1 MLDDIR
7 HKARASMEKSIEHLR
22 HELSTIRTG
31 KASPALL
38 DVIHVDYFGSKVPL
52 KQVATIAAPEPR
64 LLTVQ
69 PWDKSII
76 GEIEKAI
83 QSSELGLNPQND
95 GSIIRLPIPPLTEER
110 RRDLVKVVRRMG
122 EECKI
127 AIRNARR
134 DANDRIRKL
143 EKAHEVSEDDGRKAH
158 DEIQR
163 ITDRFVE
170 QVDEIVAAKETE
182 VMEI

>member
-1 MLDDIR
+1 MLDEIR
-7 HKARASMEKSIEHLR
+7 NRAEQSMEKALEHLR
-22 HELSTIRTG
+22 HELATIRTG

-38 DVIHVDYFGSKVPL
+38 DVIHVEYFGSKVPL

-76 GEIEKAI
+76 PEIEKAI
-83 QSSELGLNPQND
+83 QASELGLNPQND
-95 GSIIRLPIPPLTEER
+95 GSLIRIPIPPLTEER

-127 AIRNARR
+127 AVRNARR

-143 EKAHEVSEDDGRKAH
+143 EKSHEVSEDDARKAH
-158 DEIQR
+158 DEVQK

-170 QVDEIVAAKETE
+170 KVDEIVAAKEKE